1 MGGCEPVQSGRKR
14 SPGVRVSVH
23 CVITVG
29 AVRSRRGVNARVDQ
43 DGGDGVNEC
52 VCVCD
57 EQSVIRRLAKAS
69 HQQLFDKEGGSLTR
83 NPSSRWVK
91 SVS

>member
-1 MGGCEPVQSGRKR
+1 MFEGFPGPRKEKPGKVTAARSFVGGCEPVQSGRKR

-52 VCVCD
+52 VRV
-57 EQSVIRRLAKAS
+57 
-69 HQQLFDKEGGSLTR
+69 
-83 NPSSRWVK
+83 
-91 SVS
+91 